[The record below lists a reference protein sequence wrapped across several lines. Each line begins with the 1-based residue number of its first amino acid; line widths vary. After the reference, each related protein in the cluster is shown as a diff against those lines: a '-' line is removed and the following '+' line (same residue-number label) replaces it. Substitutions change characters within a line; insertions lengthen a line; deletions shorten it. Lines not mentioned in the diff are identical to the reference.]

1 MSDGKG
7 FRWISELPVLDF
19 TSMLSGFNVL
29 ARSLKSVNS
38 TLTFYENVVTL
49 ILSQVLSN

>member
-19 TSMLSGFNVL
+19 TRMLSGFNVL